1 MKTKVKDNEIRL
13 YGILCG
19 MIVVITSFPIAC
31 HYIMA
36 GGRVTEWIARVN
48 EMAAGLH
55 NGEIYFFPRMETL
68 AETGD
73 WENIVNSNFWLF
85 LPGILVRMTG
95 NVVFAYRIYMLLI
108 QSGTL
113 LASLLFFREIFLE
126 TESRLPV
133 FFGTLL
139 YMTCP
144 YRIFICYDLA
154 DLVQA
159 AAWML
164 LPLYTW
170 AAFRAFAEKGTWKQI
185 ILAGVILAGAGYA
198 NIVFFITFFGLT
210 LSLSIFTKKFKGLL
224 CLIAGGILGFPGLYR
239 LTIYIFGKG
248 FPELDDIL
256 QSIMQKGY
264 RPGQFFSSYYWR
276 DNHPGMGLGMLI
288 CLLVVLWMRFVKG
301 EKRGDKKSRLF
312 SGMSVF
318 LIVLS
323 MAYFPWDFVQRM
335 GNWSLRLVSLIDTP
349 AVFWGMAYFGLCVP
363 AAEGMY
369 RLEKSD
375 NKILSFAV
383 PLIVLLACVW
393 VCIYQCNM
401 LTYTRPPVILG

>member
-1 MKTKVKDNEIRL
+1 MKTKVKDNETRL
-13 YGILCG
+13 YGTLYG
-19 MIVVITSFPIAC
+19 MTVVIASFPIAC

-48 EMAAGLH
+48 ELAVGLH
-55 NGEIYFFPRMETL
+55 NGEIYFFPRMEMI
-68 AETGD
+68 AETGA
-73 WENIVNSNFWLF
+73 WENSVNSNFWLF
-85 LPGILVRMTG
+85 LPGILVWMIG

-113 LASLLFFREIFLE
+113 LASLLFFREIFSE
-126 TESRLPV
+126 EESRLPV

-170 AAFRAFAEKGTWKQI
+170 AVFRAFAEKGTWKQI
-185 ILAGVILAGAGYA
+185 ILAGVILAGVGYA
-198 NIVFFITFFGLT
+198 DIVFFITFFGVT
-210 LSLSIFTKKFKGLL
+210 LLLSVFTKNFRGLP
-224 CLIAGGILGFPGLYR
+224 CLIVGVILGFPGLFR
-239 LTIYIFGKG
+239 LIIYIFGKG
-248 FPELDDIL
+248 FHELDSIL

-264 RPGQFFSSYYWR
+264 HPGQFFSSYYWR

-288 CLLVVLWMRFVKG
+288 CLLVVWWMRFVKG

-323 MAYFPWDFVQRM
+323 MAYFPWDFVQRV

-369 RLEKSD
+369 RLEKTD

-401 LTYTRPPVILG
+401 LTYTRPPVIFG